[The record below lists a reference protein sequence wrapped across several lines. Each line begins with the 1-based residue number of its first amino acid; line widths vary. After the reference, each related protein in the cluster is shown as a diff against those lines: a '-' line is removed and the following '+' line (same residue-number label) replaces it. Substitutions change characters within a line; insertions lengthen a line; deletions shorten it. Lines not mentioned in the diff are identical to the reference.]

1 MMPLMHCQMVKLFQ
15 CLCLY
20 YSTPFHS
27 LQIESWHGYIQIRS
41 CDLSKHAGIWTNN
54 NGHTKARW
62 PNGDIQH
69 SRATSLLADLLCP
82 PADRQDKVARFAYKR
97 TIWTNLG

>member
-27 LQIESWHGYIQIRS
+27 LQIESWHGYIQIS
-41 CDLSKHAGIWTNN
+41 CCDLSKHAGIWTNN

-97 TIWTNLG
+97 TIWTNL